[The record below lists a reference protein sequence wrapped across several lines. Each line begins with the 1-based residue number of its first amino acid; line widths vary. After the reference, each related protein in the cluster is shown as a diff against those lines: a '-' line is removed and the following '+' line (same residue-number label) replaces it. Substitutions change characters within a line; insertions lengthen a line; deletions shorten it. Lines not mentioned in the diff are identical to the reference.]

1 MITIGLDFG
10 THQSKVCIERREGAE
25 LSYEFFTFND
35 VDGNTNFT
43 LPSIIHIDSHMHLNY
58 GFLPNHLS
66 KGKIIRYFKQATF
79 TSVSQHMEQ
88 KDAINYSIWYVAY
101 ILFHI
106 EERFGQ
112 DFAIQMGV
120 PADNQSFDFQKK
132 LAVRILLSAYR
143 LVEEVYKNDIEKFLA
158 SSLDELTANTEFLL
172 YNKDQKE
179 EYNILVFPEAY
190 ACLMPLISSAKIATG
205 MSLMVDIGGGTTDI
219 SFFTT
224 ENKRPQV
231 YKFYS
236 INKGLNFLTNA
247 DSENDFRRDSNVK
260 EYDEID
266 PKKIE
271 EFTKDIRNI
280 CNGLREN
287 LKWEFKA
294 QCNLS
299 THRLTD
305 ALTARP
311 IIYSG
316 GGSTFEELRQEYLG
330 FKDIIHVSENE
341 WRSEVMK
348 DMNRITALK
357 LCPIL
362 STAYGLSISVVD
374 DDIKCKPFQ
383 DIFEEARKWNQDKSQ
398 NESYTYGKSI
408 SSDGFNY
415 ADDWDAVK

>member
-35 VDGNTNFT
+35 AYGNANFT
-43 LPSIIHIDSHMHLNY
+43 LPSIIHIDSHKHLSY
-58 GFLPNHLS
+58 GFLPDHLS
-66 KGKIIRYFKQATF
+66 EGKIIRYFKQATF
-79 TSVSQHMEQ
+79 TSVKHLEQ
-88 KDAINYSIWYVAY
+88 TDAINYSIWYIAY

-120 PADNQSFDFQKK
+120 PADNQSLDFQKK

-143 LVEEVYKNDIEKFLA
+143 LVEEVYENDIEKFSA
-158 SSLDELTANTEFLL
+158 SSIDELIAYTEFLL
-172 YNKDQKE
+172 YDKSKKE

-219 SFFTT
+219 SFFTI

-236 INKGLNFLTNA
+236 INKGLNFLTKA
-247 DSENDFRRDSNVK
+247 DSENDFRHDSNVK
-260 EYDEID
+260 DGEEID
-266 PKKIE
+266 QKRID
-271 EFTKDIRNI
+271 EFATDILSI

-299 THRLTD
+299 VHRLTD
-305 ALTARP
+305 ALSARP
-311 IIYSG
+311 IVYSG
-316 GGSTFEELRQEYLG
+316 GGSTFDRLRQKYLG

-348 DMNRITALK
+348 DMSRIIALK

-383 DIFEEARKWNQDKSQ
+383 DIFEEARKWNHDKGQ
-398 NESYTYGKSI
+398 NESYTYGKGI
-408 SSDGFNY
+408 SSDGFSY